1 MKKLINTT
9 VSAAL
14 ILILTLTL
22 SACGSIGVNL
32 KLNEENKAVTAAVVP
47 NNKQVNVFP
56 SQQGITEET
65 DETDIIKYSEIARN
79 SNSIL
84 YADTVT
90 GHFALQNIN
99 TEEIWYDVPNNTELD
114 DVTSGTE
121 RMEVRSQLLLRFIL
135 KEEESTVSSYKIE
148 TSQSCVRDG
157 NVTTEL
163 IDNGIKVVYC
173 FENSGISVPV
183 KFYLTDNAFRAEIV
197 TDEID
202 EGDISY
208 LIGINLLPVFGAGD
222 RDGDGYIFIPDGSGA
237 LVDFKYHGDMQV
249 PYEST
254 VYGEE
259 KAVNQ
264 ESKTVK
270 EEQVKLPVF
279 GTVKGDDTLMGIIT
293 DGDTDASVTAIYY
306 SDTYGYTAV
315 SSVFN
320 YRVVDTKTMF
330 AKQGGINSTLYRV
343 SDIHA
348 TTDLYAVEYSLLDG
362 KNSGYVGMAAKYRDY
377 LNQNGL
383 LEQNV
388 LSPSFNLEMY
398 GAADLTTSFLGFKY
412 SSTKVLTTFSQAE
425 DIVLALK
432 DKGIDNISIRYKGF
446 SGDGILNKK
455 INTSA
460 SPMGKLGS
468 KNELFKL
475 CDSASV
481 FPDYDLIQIR
491 KGGNGLSVSK
501 DILHTVFDY
510 KAPQVLFLHSTGAK
524 LAGEDD
530 VWLLNGQ
537 AILGSGNKLI
547 NSHKKAGYKNVSLS
561 MLGSNLYSNF
571 ASDKAM
577 YRDETVKYILETIK
591 NFSEITENTALDGAN
606 AYTLKYADKIWNAP
620 IYSSGYDI
628 FKKDVPFYQLVTH
641 GSITLTSPCVIQSE
655 EPRVTV
661 LKAVETGSELMFGCT
676 YDEST
681 DLIGSRY
688 EELYST
694 CYKNWLNY
702 AAEVNE
708 KYAPL
713 LEKIYDKQIIN
724 HYELIDG
731 VFVTE
736 YSTGIKVAVNY
747 NESPVILPDGSK
759 LDALDYCQMNG
770 GAENE

>member
-1 MKKLINTT
+1 MKKLNQITA
-9 VSAAL
+9 SAAL
-14 ILILTLTL
+14 ILFLALTL
-22 SACGSIGVNL
+22 SACGSIGVIL
-32 KLNEENKAVTAAVVP
+32 KFKEENKAVTAAVVP
-47 NNKQVNVFP
+47 NNKQVSVFP

-65 DETDIIKYSEIARN
+65 DETDIIQYTEISRN

-148 TSQSCVRDG
+148 TSQSCVRGG

-163 IDNGIKVVYC
+163 IDHGIKVVYR

-202 EGDISY
+202 EGNLSY

-222 RDGDGYIFIPDGSGA
+222 RDGDGYVFIPDGSGA
-237 LVDFKYHGDMQV
+237 VVDFKYHSDMQV

-259 KAVNQ
+259 KAVDQ
-264 ESKTVK
+264 ETKTFK

-306 SDTYGYTAV
+306 SDTYGYTSV
-315 SSVFN
+315 SSVFH

-343 SDIHA
+343 SDTHA
-348 TTDLYAVEYSLLDG
+348 ATDVYAVEYSLLDG
-362 KNSGYVGMAAKYRDY
+362 ENSGYVGMAAEYRDY
-377 LNQNGL
+377 LSRNGL

-388 LSPSFNLEMY
+388 LPPSFNLEIY

-425 DIVLALK
+425 DIVLALR
-432 DKGIDNISIRYKGF
+432 DTGIDNISIRYKGF
-446 SGDGILNKK
+446 SGDGILNKR

-468 KNELFKL
+468 KNEVLKL
-475 CDSASV
+475 CDLAAV
-481 FPDYDLIQIR
+481 YPDYDLMQIR
-491 KGGNGLSVSK
+491 KGGNGVSLSK

-510 KAPQVLFLHSTGAK
+510 KAPQVLFSHSTGAK
-524 LAGEDD
+524 LAGEDN

-537 AILGSGNKLI
+537 AILGSANKLI
-547 NSHKKAGYKNVSLS
+547 ASHEKAGYKNVSLS

-571 ASDKAM
+571 ASDQAM
-577 YRDETVKYILETIK
+577 YRDETAKYILETIK
-591 NFSEITENTALDGAN
+591 NFSEITESTALESAN

-628 FKKDVPFYQLVTH
+628 FQKDVPFYQLVTH

-655 EPRVTV
+655 EPRITV

-694 CYKNWLNY
+694 CYENWLDY
-702 AAEVNE
+702 AAEVHE

-713 LEKIYDKQIIN
+713 LEKIYDKQITN
-724 HYELIDG
+724 HYELRQG

-747 NESPVILPDGSK
+747 NESPVILPDGST
-759 LDALDYCQMNG
+759 LNGLDYCQMNG